1 MKNEETIA
9 VIKEIMAAHKTV
21 INAETKAS
29 ADMLKLEIDKVI
41 ERQDRTNG
49 EISKNSERIS
59 KNNDKIDNLCKQ
71 TTFVRWFARNPAFGV
86 SLLILIL
93 AGVIFIISYFGFGSL
108 FKLI

>member
-29 ADMLKLEIDKVI
+29 ADMLKLEIGKII

-49 EISKNSERIS
+49 EITKNS
-59 KNNDKIDNLCKQ
+59 NKIDDLCKQ
-71 TTFVRWFARNPAFGV
+71 TLLVRWFARNPSFGIP
-86 SLLILIL
+86 LLIVLL
-93 AGVIFIISYFGFGSL
+93 LGVVFIISYFGFGSL

>member
-49 EISKNSERIS
+49 NIEKNQVSI
-59 KNNDKIDNLCKQ
+59 DKLSRQ
-71 TTFVRWFARNPAFGV
+71 TRFIRWFARNPALGIPLV
-86 SLLILIL
+86 LIIALGIY
-93 AGVIFIISYFGFGSL
+93 FIITYLGIEFL
-108 FKLI
+108 FKI